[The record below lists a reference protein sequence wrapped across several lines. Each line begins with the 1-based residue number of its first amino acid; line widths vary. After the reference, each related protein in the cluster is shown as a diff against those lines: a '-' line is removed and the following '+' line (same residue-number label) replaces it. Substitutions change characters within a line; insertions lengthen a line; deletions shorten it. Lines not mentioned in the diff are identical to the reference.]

1 MLALPGLPGEQRSN
15 TSLPG
20 SIMAIL
26 LDRIHDTESSV
37 SPGTPHLCLL
47 NQSQRDCELDFW
59 CSEES
64 QGGSSSLGPAISL
77 VLPIIYAL
85 ICASGVLA
93 NGLVISV
100 VLGCKQKVV
109 SDIYILNL
117 AVADL
122 LFLVGM
128 PFIIHQLLQEQGWV
142 FGDFLCWAA
151 TTIDLNNQFS
161 SVAIVTLLCID
172 RYVAV
177 VYSSTIGQKRTLR
190 CTALINAAVWAGSLA
205 LSTPAMLYARVHWD
219 NTTEICLID
228 LPGPHSMYWYTL
240 YQSLVAFLLPLLVIT
255 VLYSL
260 TLHHLFRAM
269 RRVRREASARSR
281 KVTRMA
287 LTIIAAFF
295 VCWTPYHV
303 LQLVNLTATP
313 SATFFYLY
321 QATICLS
328 YAHSCVSPILVIFCT
343 EFFRERMAQSRWRYC
358 RFLTRWRRTRQKG
371 SVSITAVLY
380 SPEVS
385 HAVSP
390 CSRSPF
396 GTGRALSSLTEAT
409 GFSDVVSGHE
419 EEPL

>member
-1 MLALPGLPGEQRSN
+1 
-15 TSLPG
+15 
-20 SIMAIL
+20 MAIL
-26 LDRIHDTESSV
+26 LDRIRDFSLRFNI
-37 SPGTPHLCLL
+37 SPGAPNPRIL
-47 NQSQRDCELDFW
+47 NQSLWDWEPESW
-59 CSEES
+59 CSEGSPSE
-64 QGGSSSLGPAISL
+64 GSSPGPAISL

-85 ICASGVLA
+85 ICGCGALA

-100 VLGCKQKVV
+100 VLGCKQKIV

-117 AVADL
+117 AIADL
-122 LFLVGM
+122 LFLLGM
-128 PFIIHQLLQEQGWV
+128 PFVIHQLLQEQGWV
-142 FGDFLCWAA
+142 FGAFLCWAA
-151 TTIDLNNQFS
+151 TTIDLSNQFS

-177 VYSSTIGQKRTLR
+177 VFSSTIGQKRTLR
-190 CTALINAAVWAGSLA
+190 CTALINAGVWAGSLV

-219 NTTEICLID
+219 NKTEICLID

-240 YQSLVAFLLPLLVIT
+240 YQSLVAFLLPLLVMT

-269 RRVRREASARSR
+269 RRVNRKASARSR

-313 SATFFYLY
+313 SAMFFYLY
-321 QATICLS
+321 QAAICLS

-343 EFFRERMAQSRWRYC
+343 EFFRDRMAQSRCC
-358 RFLTRWRRTRQKG
+358 RFLTRWKAIRESPWFSIPEITTTMYSPQVSHTMSPSCSSQPCG
-371 SVSITAVLY
+371 IEMPLCSVSETTSVSVAVNGL
-380 SPEVS
+380 EE
-385 HAVSP
+385 
-390 CSRSPF
+390 
-396 GTGRALSSLTEAT
+396 LS
-409 GFSDVVSGHE
+409 GV
-419 EEPL
+419 